1 MPRKVF
7 IENIPLEKAYALY
20 WGSLDKIGF
29 FSPQKESIDV
39 ADAKDRITAE
49 PVFAQRSSP
58 HYAASAMDGIAVK
71 AQDTFAATEFNP
83 IRLSTPNQYI
93 EVDTGDYVPDPFDA
107 VIMIEDV
114 NFVDNEAVIIKPAVP
129 WQHIRSVGEDL
140 VAKDMIVP
148 TFTRIGPSEQAS
160 FFTAAVHYIN
170 VVKRPVVAII
180 PTGTELVDR
189 GGQEMEPGQ
198 IVESNSWMLSGL
210 CSDWGA
216 VPLRRPIVKDNFS
229 LIRNAVKESLAL
241 ADIIVICSGSS
252 TGREDFTASLVKE
265 MGELVVHG
273 LAIRPGKP
281 AILGIIEGKPVI
293 GVPGYPVSAYLIAHL
308 FLKPLI
314 YRRQG
319 ISVPEPD
326 RIECKVA
333 RKIASS
339 MGVDEYVFVNLA
351 KIENHF
357 VGFPLSRGAGVSSSL
372 VKADGVLC
380 IPRGV
385 EGLQAGEKSTA
396 YLYRPSRV
404 LENTLVTIGSHD
416 LTLDFIADILNK
428 KYNLRLVSANA
439 GSMGGIMSLL
449 RKETHFSGI
458 HLLDP
463 ETGDY
468 NLNYLL
474 KYLPKQN
481 WILINLVKRQQGLIV
496 KKGNPLG
503 IKSLH
508 DLKDPKI
515 RFINRQKGAGTR
527 VLLDFLLAQQNIKA
541 EKINGYNREE
551 YTHLAVA
558 AAVKNNTSDAGLGI
572 FSSAKALDLDFIPV
586 AEERYDICI
595 LPDLLTEDRISHL
608 LDTIHSQEYKKSVQ
622 LAGGYNLDLSGSIIY
637 EHIVK

>member
-1 MPRKVF
+1 MSRKVF

-293 GVPGYPVSAYLIAHL
+293 RHTVS
-308 FLKPLI
+308 
-314 YRRQG
+314 
-319 ISVPEPD
+319 IS
-326 RIECKVA
+326 
-333 RKIASS
+333 
-339 MGVDEYVFVNLA
+339 
-351 KIENHF
+351 
-357 VGFPLSRGAGVSSSL
+357 
-372 VKADGVLC
+372 
-380 IPRGV
+380 
-385 EGLQAGEKSTA
+385 
-396 YLYRPSRV
+396 
-404 LENTLVTIGSHD
+404 
-416 LTLDFIADILNK
+416 
-428 KYNLRLVSANA
+428 
-439 GSMGGIMSLL
+439 
-449 RKETHFSGI
+449 
-458 HLLDP
+458 
-463 ETGDY
+463 
-468 NLNYLL
+468 
-474 KYLPKQN
+474 
-481 WILINLVKRQQGLIV
+481 
-496 KKGNPLG
+496 
-503 IKSLH
+503 
-508 DLKDPKI
+508 
-515 RFINRQKGAGTR
+515 
-527 VLLDFLLAQQNIKA
+527 
-541 EKINGYNREE
+541 
-551 YTHLAVA
+551 
-558 AAVKNNTSDAGLGI
+558 
-572 FSSAKALDLDFIPV
+572 
-586 AEERYDICI
+586 
-595 LPDLLTEDRISHL
+595 
-608 LDTIHSQEYKKSVQ
+608 
-622 LAGGYNLDLSGSIIY
+622 
-637 EHIVK
+637 